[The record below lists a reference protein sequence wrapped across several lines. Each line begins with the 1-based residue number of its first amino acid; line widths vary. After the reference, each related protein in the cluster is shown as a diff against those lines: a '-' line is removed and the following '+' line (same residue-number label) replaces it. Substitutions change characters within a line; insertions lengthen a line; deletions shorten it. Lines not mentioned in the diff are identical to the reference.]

1 MSPQC
6 FRTGACG
13 SDEALAS
20 GLLFSTRCPPRVVVL
35 QRHLGSMKGGPP
47 KASSETLGM
56 GGQEIPIGG
65 QEAPISGPDSA
76 LTAWAAVGVPG

>member
-1 MSPQC
+1 
-6 FRTGACG
+6 
-13 SDEALAS
+13 
-20 GLLFSTRCPPRVVVL
+20 
-35 QRHLGSMKGGPP
+35 MKGGPP